1 MRPAMR
7 PSIAVSL
14 LAATVIV
21 TIPAHGQARFGGVTA
36 GATLS
41 DFGSTSSNSR
51 WGFTGGVTA
60 GMRNFNWSVTSIE
73 VTYTQRGAEGIRLD
87 YIDVPLLF
95 GGSARL
101 GSGSGRSRFYAG
113 IMVGFK
119 IGCSASTV
127 ATAACSDARGTTWGL
142 PFGVQLGS
150 YKTGGTFVALDVRY
164 TLGLNDAFSNIRAYN
179 RGWTFKAI
187 VGRQR

>member
-1 MRPAMR
+1 MR
-7 PSIAVSL
+7 PSSVVSL

-21 TIPAHGQARFGGVTA
+21 AVPAHGQTKLVGVTT

-60 GMRNFNWSVTSIE
+60 GMRNFNWSVTSVE

-101 GSGSGRSRFYAG
+101 GGGSGRSRFYGG
-113 IMVGFK
+113 IMAGFK
-119 IGCSASTV
+119 IGCSASSGASV
-127 ATAACSDARGTTWGL
+127 SCSDARGTMWGI

-150 YKTGGTFVALDVRY
+150 YRGGGTFFALDVRY
-164 TLGLNDAFSNIRAYN
+164 TLGINDAFNTIRAFN
-179 RGWTFKAI
+179 RGWTFKVI
-187 VGRQR
+187 IGRER